1 MCASGQANTY
11 TTACQAQIVNP
22 VLLPFLWQEG
32 DVLFQLDNT
41 RPHTAAAMQRVL
53 HGVQQVSW
61 LARSPD
67 LSPVEH
73 VWDMMKQELTLS
85 PEAATTIAK
94 LQQWV
99 QDA

>member
-1 MCASGQANTY
+1 MFLQGKANSARY
-11 TTACQAQIVNP
+11 IACVVNP
-22 VLLPFLWQEG
+22 VLLPFLRQEG
-32 DVLFQLDNT
+32 DVRFQLDDT
-41 RPHTAAAMQRVL
+41 HPHMAAVMQRAL
-53 HGVQQVSW
+53 RGVQLSW

-85 PEAATTIAK
+85 PEAATTTAE
-94 LQQWV
+94 LRQWV